1 MSKAIRTT
9 PSLVVSL
16 VLFSAL
22 TMAQPG
28 GNNAKKDKNKE
39 HHSRFAKVAFW
50 RHHWRHHKDADK
62 NAKQAQATQAPS
74 KPAHAKTAE
83 IKPVSTKQAPG
94 KLLGHHPDSGKNHS
108 HIPPAVEQR
117 QKPAAS
123 ITSENTHNDAHT
135 AAASKSKSRRREDY
149 IAKDTFVQYGRDGKP
164 IP

>member
-9 PSLVVSL
+9 LSLVVSL

-28 GNNAKKDKNKE
+28 GNNANKDKNKE

-74 KPAHAKTAE
+74 KQAQAKF
-83 IKPVSTKQAPG
+83 P
-94 KLLGHHPDSGKNHS
+94 LGVRIATTHLFDSAIGIFLPTPSHSEHTPQSPDPFAG
-108 HIPPAVEQR
+108 
-117 QKPAAS
+117 
-123 ITSENTHNDAHT
+123 
-135 AAASKSKSRRREDY
+135 
-149 IAKDTFVQYGRDGKP
+149 
-164 IP
+164 

>member
-1 MSKAIRTT
+1 MSKAVRTT
-9 PSLVVSL
+9 LSLLVSL

-22 TMAQPG
+22 TMAQAG
-28 GNNAKKDKNKE
+28 GNNADKDKNKG
-39 HHSRFAKVAFW
+39 HHSRLTKIAFW
-50 RHHWRHHKDADK
+50 RHHKDTDK

-74 KPAHAKTAE
+74 KPATTAE

-94 KLLGHHPDSGKNHS
+94 KLLGHHPDSVKNRS
-108 HIPPAVEQR
+108 QILPAVEQR

-135 AAASKSKSRRREDY
+135 VAASKSKSRRREDY
-149 IAKDTFVQYGRDGKP
+149 IAKDTFVQYGKDGKP